1 MKILVTGS
9 GGLIGQSLTEALLAD
24 GHVVVAAYR
33 TSPPALAA
41 SDRLRTVRL
50 DLSRPVR
57 GLEPVDVVIHAA
69 AHTHLIPGSTAW
81 DYVRSNV
88 LGTLHLME
96 YARAVR
102 PKAVICFSTMSVY
115 GEVAV
120 EELDE
125 ETALNRPE
133 LYGASKYLAELIA
146 REAGGTFPALCVR
159 LPGVVGRGYFTPWI
173 GTLLRAAIRQEPLRI
188 YNPDALFNNIVD
200 LQEIRR
206 FIAHLIGRGVRGC
219 ELVNLAA
226 SEPMRIR
233 EVAALIRSLTGSRAE
248 IIVVDRAVK
257 RSFVIR
263 TARLRERLGFVPS
276 TTQEILQRY
285 VAAHAPA
292 GPERPE
298 GVVPR
303 AEPEAARRAAALHPS
318 ADRSAT

>member
-24 GHVVVAAYR
+24 GHAVVAAYR

-50 DLSRPVR
+50 DLARPVR

-96 YARAVR
+96 YARAMR
-102 PKAVICFSTMSVY
+102 PKVVICFSTMSVY

-173 GTLLRAAIRQEPLRI
+173 GSMLRAAIRHEPIRI
-188 YNPDALFNNIVD
+188 YNPGALFNNIVD
-200 LQEIRR
+200 LQEITR
-206 FIAHLIGRGVRGC
+206 FIAHLIERGVTGC
-219 ELVNLAA
+219 NLVNLAA

-233 EVAALIRSLTGSRAE
+233 DVVALLRSLTGSQSEVVVMDRAE
-248 IIVVDRAVK
+248 K
-257 RSFVIR
+257 RSFVIS
-263 TARLRERLGFVPS
+263 TARLRDRLGFAPS
-276 TTQEILQRY
+276 TTREILQRY
-285 VAAHAPA
+285 VTENVSSGPRGPKGTAPRSEPVSSRRVA
-292 GPERPE
+292 VLGP
-298 GVVPR
+298 GVCR
-303 AEPEAARRAAALHPS
+303 
-318 ADRSAT
+318 